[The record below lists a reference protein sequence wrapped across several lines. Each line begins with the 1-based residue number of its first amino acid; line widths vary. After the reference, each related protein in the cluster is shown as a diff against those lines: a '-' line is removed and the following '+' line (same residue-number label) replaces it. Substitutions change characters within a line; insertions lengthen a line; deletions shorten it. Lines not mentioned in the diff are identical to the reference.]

1 MASQQGT
8 NVPSSTTDTQNVK
21 VTQNEAATTVGT
33 KLPVLQHAVGILQQ
47 GLNEDTSEI
56 PAQERKT
63 DFTAQIIGYEDDDDE
78 YNSDDSDDSPPPSLT
93 NSMIERGEVNKP
105 KEGIVTDSNGKPVQ
119 KPTK

>member
-33 KLPVLQHAVGILQQ
+33 KLPVLQHA
-47 GLNEDTSEI
+47 
-56 PAQERKT
+56 ERKT